1 MTSPS
6 SSRTPKTSYIAY
18 VKDQAGTLIAG
29 TQAFAD
35 AYAAGDDDT
44 ARDLYAKTR
53 VNWERIEPVAESFG
67 DLDPLLDARE
77 ADLEEGQA
85 WTGWHR
91 IEKDLWPP
99 APDANGGETYVPLT
113 TEERAAAAADLVAN
127 TEALVDKVNAPD
139 FTFEAFQISNG
150 AKELLDE
157 VASGKVTGEEEIWSH
172 TDLWDFQANVDGAF
186 VAFEV
191 LRDVAEAEDAEL
203 VTTLDERFDGAQ
215 RAARHARLARGR
227 LQELRR
233 ADPGGDPGAR
243 RRGRCPGRAPVHAH
257 RHDHGSR
264 MTDRRTLS
272 RRAFLGA
279 AAGGAAVVGAAGLAT
294 SGGFGALAAVVGGE
308 PASAAAGTYPF
319 TGAHQ
324 AGIVTPAQD
333 RMYTAAFDLTTT
345 SRDELVALLRTWTTM
360 AARLTRR
367 AVRGAVRADERAV
380 RRAARRHRRGPGAGR
395 GRPHAH
401 DRVRAVAVHRAA
413 RTPRATGSASPTACP
428 RRSSRSPTSRATT
441 SSRCAATATSSSRRA
456 PTTRRSRCTPCAT

>member
-1 MTSPS
+1 MPRVPSARAPRSAIAAAIVVLPVLAGCVSNTPSAGTSAIDVESSATECKLAATTAPS
-6 SSRTPKTSYIAY
+6 GTLTFKVKNTGDDVTEFYLLGEDELRVVSEVENVGPGLTRDLVVQVRPGTYHTACKPGMVGEGIKAAFTVTDSGASIGPSGDVAKQLEDAKASYIAY

-35 AYAAGDDDT
+35 AYAKGEDDT

-77 ADLEEGQA
+77 ADLEEGAA

-172 TDLWDFQANVDGAF
+172 TDLWDFQANVDGAL

-191 LRDVAEAEDAEL
+191 LRDVAEAEDAAL
-203 VTTLDERFDGAQ
+203 VTTLDERFEALN
-215 RAARHARLARGR
+215 ALLAT
-227 LQELRR
+227 
-233 ADPGGDPGAR
+233 
-243 RRGRCPGRAPVHAH
+243 
-257 RHDHGSR
+257 HGSL
-264 MTDRRTLS
+264 D
-272 RRAFLGA
+272 
-279 AAGGAAVVGAAGLAT
+279 AGFKGYDELTQAEIQ
-294 SGGFGALAAVVGGE
+294 ALAAAVDALGE
-308 PASAAAGTYPF
+308 PLSTLTATI
-319 TGAHQ
+319 TGA
-324 AGIVTPAQD
+324 G
-333 RMYTAAFDLTTT
+333 
-345 SRDELVALLRTWTTM
+345 
-360 AARLTRR
+360 
-367 AVRGAVRADERAV
+367 
-380 RRAARRHRRGPGAGR
+380 
-395 GRPHAH
+395 
-401 DRVRAVAVHRAA
+401 
-413 RTPRATGSASPTACP
+413 
-428 RRSSRSPTSRATT
+428 
-441 SSRCAATATSSSRRA
+441 
-456 PTTRRSRCTPCAT
+456 